1 MLRICISATILL
13 MVECTNLMKTSTN
26 ITVWLASRDK
36 PVIILKNNQMIPSTI
51 DCHHNGKTY
60 KEGETWFTGH
70 LLYNCS
76 KFGAYTII
84 GCRTKNGRSMII
96 GEIYINDFI
105 AHQCFEENSRVYY
118 RESPCDLTGEPS
130 CASFKQELI
139 SYLIN
144 LNCNK
149 ICDIKSKIPIVFDQI
164 NQTEIGYPS
173 IAGLPQGWK
182 IVDSNGQMIPLSR
195 IKVISYPIFQ
205 RNTTRKTDK
214 IFQHI

>member
-13 MVECTNLMKTSTN
+13 MIECANLMKTSTN

-105 AHQCFEENSRVYY
+105 AHQCFEENSR
-118 RESPCDLTGEPS
+118 
-130 CASFKQELI
+130 
-139 SYLIN
+139 
-144 LNCNK
+144 
-149 ICDIKSKIPIVFDQI
+149 KSKIPIVFDQI

-195 IKVISYPIFQ
+195 IKVIYSYLPNIVTSTEDEMKWVDSMIIE
-205 RNTTRKTDK
+205 NRKL
-214 IFQHI
+214 